1 MHRTAHSCRR
11 PPERGTGLKTLSLG
25 TLLTRAA
32 RALWVTCA
40 LSCATGAHA
49 TWTYTVDVLGGSPT
63 ARSFDRAIASNVA
76 AALDLWTRHLAGGA
90 AIEVE
95 IELTD
100 HVALAGGHSLTS
112 GFVHH
117 DGDREVYEQGVA
129 YEIRTGMDPNG
140 AAADLRIQL
149 NSDYV
154 ANELWFD
161 PKPKQRGTIVPVDR
175 TDAVSLFAHELGHA
189 IAFNG
194 WWDEP
199 QDRMPLDYGSTWD
212 LNTYYDGS
220 MLYFTGAAAME
231 LYGGW
236 VPVTAGNNWHIGN
249 AAGAGSDLL
258 GDLMSGV
265 SLYRGTRY
273 EVSALDLA
281 MLTDMGVTMATVP
294 EPQTALLLATGLA
307 ALGGLGRRRS
317 GAAADCPRP
326 TCART
331 G

>member
-1 MHRTAHSCRR
+1 MA
-11 PPERGTGLKTLSLG
+11 LSLG
-25 TLLTRAA
+25 TALTGAA
-32 RALWVTCA
+32 RALLVA
-40 LSCATGAHA
+40 LALTSAAGAQA
-49 TWTYTVDVLGGSPT
+49 AWTYTVDVLGGSPT
-63 ARSFDRAIASNVA
+63 ASSFERAIASNVA

-90 AIEVE
+90 SIEVE

-100 HVALAGGHSLTS
+100 QVVRAGGYSRTS
-112 GFVHH
+112 GFVRY
-117 DGDREVYEQGVA
+117 DGGREVYEQGVA
-129 YEIRTGMDPNG
+129 HEIRTGLDPNG

-149 NSDYV
+149 NNDYA

-161 PKPKQRGTIVPVDR
+161 PKPERRATIVPVER

-199 QDRMPLDYGSTWD
+199 QGRMPLHYGSTWD

-220 MLYFTGAAAME
+220 MHYFTGAAATT
-231 LYGGW
+231 LHGGP

-258 GDLMSGV
+258 DDLMNGV

-273 EVSALDLA
+273 DVSALDLA
-281 MLTDMGVTMATVP
+281 MLQDMGVTMATVP
-294 EPQTALLLATGLA
+294 EPQTALLLAAGLV
-307 ALGGLGRRRS
+307 ALAGLGHQRRLRQAHARS
-317 GAAADCPRP
+317 GAQPPSTRGNRAPAAR
-326 TCART
+326 
-331 G
+331 

>member
-11 PPERGTGLKTLSLG
+11 PPERGTGLKTLSLA

-49 TWTYTVDVLGGSPT
+49 TWTHTVDVLGGSPT

-112 GFVHH
+112 GFVRH

-161 PKPKQRGTIVPVDR
+161 PKPKQRGTIVPVALRNVRKGGTVALAGIHMSRVPAMDYEPCLFHEKTLRSVEANTRIDGAELLAEAAAAGIRPRVTTFPLAQANEALVRLADDR
-175 TDAVSLFAHELGHA
+175 
-189 IAFNG
+189 I
-194 WWDEP
+194 
-199 QDRMPLDYGSTWD
+199 
-212 LNTYYDGS
+212 DGS
-220 MLYFTGAAAME
+220 
-231 LYGGW
+231 
-236 VPVTAGNNWHIGN
+236 
-249 AAGAGSDLL
+249 
-258 GDLMSGV
+258 GV
-265 SLYRGTRY
+265 L
-273 EVSALDLA
+273 VVA
-281 MLTDMGVTMATVP
+281 P
-294 EPQTALLLATGLA
+294 
-307 ALGGLGRRRS
+307 
-317 GAAADCPRP
+317 
-326 TCART
+326 
-331 G
+331 

>member
-1 MHRTAHSCRR
+1 
-11 PPERGTGLKTLSLG
+11 
-25 TLLTRAA
+25 
-32 RALWVTCA
+32 
-40 LSCATGAHA
+40 
-49 TWTYTVDVLGGSPT
+49 
-63 ARSFDRAIASNVA
+63 
-76 AALDLWTRHLAGGA
+76 
-90 AIEVE
+90 
-95 IELTD
+95 
-100 HVALAGGHSLTS
+100 
-112 GFVHH
+112 
-117 DGDREVYEQGVA
+117 
-129 YEIRTGMDPNG
+129 
-140 AAADLRIQL
+140 
-149 NSDYV
+149 
-154 ANELWFD
+154 
-161 PKPKQRGTIVPVDR
+161 VPVDR

-199 QDRMPLDYGSTWD
+199 QGVTPLAYGSTWD
-212 LNTYYDGS
+212 LNTFYDGS

-231 LYGGW
+231 HYGGW

-249 AAGAGSDLL
+249 AAGAGSDLM

-307 ALGGLGRRRS
+307 ALGGWGRRRS

-326 TCART
+326 TCTRT